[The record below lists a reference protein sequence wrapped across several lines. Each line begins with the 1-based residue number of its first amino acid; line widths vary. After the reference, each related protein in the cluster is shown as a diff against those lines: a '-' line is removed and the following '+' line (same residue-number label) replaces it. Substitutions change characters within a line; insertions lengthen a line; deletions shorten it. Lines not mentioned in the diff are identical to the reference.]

1 MSRELPEGWT
11 SRELGEVLSLFRN
24 GFSCKQSASGD
35 TPVSRIETIADG
47 FVNGNRIGFTLWDEK
62 LSKYRVERGDIFFS
76 HINSPAHIGKAA
88 MFSSEEVLYHGM
100 NLMLMRADRGKILP
114 EYLLSILRDDVART
128 YFRSSCRPAVN
139 QASLSKSIISS
150 FSFLLPPLHEQH
162 RIVEILSSVDKAIAA
177 TRAVIEQ
184 TRKVKQ
190 GVLERLLT
198 KGIGHTR
205 FKQTEIGEIPE
216 GWRIGTLGSIALG
229 LEAGVSVN
237 SESRPKQQGEIGI
250 LKTSCVSAGIF
261 DPDEHK
267 TVLLGERDRVKIPVR
282 GDRIIISRMNTPNL
296 VGANGYVE
304 NDIGDLFLPDRLW
317 QLSTSENA
325 RWLACLLASDQ
336 SRQRLSAI
344 ATGTSGSMK
353 NISKSKLLDLLLAIP
368 SQAEQREIASIMQE
382 IDASIEADNLTLKGQ
397 IATKSALMSDLL
409 TGRKRVTDALPMA
422 AE

>member
-1 MSRELPEGWT
+1 MALDDID
-11 SRELGEVLSLFRN
+11 
-24 GFSCKQSASGD
+24 AS
-35 TPVSRIETIADG
+35 TAEQRYLYQLLIY
-47 FVNGNRIGFTLWDEK
+47 IGFDGVISGSAQPQITGQAI
-62 LSKYRVERGDIFFS
+62 SAVEI
-76 HINSPAHIGKAA
+76 
-88 MFSSEEVLYHGM
+88 
-100 NLMLMRADRGKILP
+100 
-114 EYLLSILRDDVART
+114 
-128 YFRSSCRPAVN
+128 
-139 QASLSKSIISS
+139 
-150 FSFLLPPLHEQH
+150 LLPPLYEQR
-162 RIVEILSSVDKAIAA
+162 RIAEILSCIDDAIAA

-184 TRKVKQ
+184 IRKVKQ

-237 SESRPKQQGEIGI
+237 SENRPKQPGEIGI

-261 DPDEHK
+261 DPEEHK

-282 GDRIIISRMNTPNL
+282 GNRIIISRMNTPNL

-304 NDIGDLFLPDRLW
+304 NDIDDLFLPDRLW

-336 SRQRLSAI
+336 SRERLSAI

-353 NISKSKLLDLLLAIP
+353 NISKSKLLDLPFAIP
-368 SQAEQREIASIMQE
+368 SQAEQQEIASIMQE
-382 IDASIEADNLTLKGQ
+382 IDASIEAGNRTLEGQ